1 MTMIKRILVVDD
13 EINITE
19 GLVALFELESM
30 AAQGA
35 SDRES
40 AETLMSSEFFPVI
53 LADFRL
59 HSDEEGL
66 KLIESIRANSPNSKI
81 ATMTAFAT
89 PELEEELHRRGSSVV
104 LRKPLG
110 FDEILLVVSELLQ
123 EIEREAAAQTK
134 FTGQPVELTQ
144 LYADVQRILFSI
156 PQRRYGLTREESE
169 ELAQEAWCLYLEK
182 QHSVRTP
189 RPWLAGTIVNLCRQ
203 QIHQKT
209 RSRDMTKEIGPESE
223 LVAGTQGTAYATQM
237 IVRQALS
244 RVDERTRQLCVLIGM
259 EGFSYEEVSKK
270 LDLPIGSVGPL
281 YIRAKAKLRKTLDS
295 GN

>member
-1 MTMIKRILVVDD
+1 MAMIKRVLVVDD
-13 EINITE
+13 EVDITE
-19 GLVALFELESM
+19 GLVALFEIESIS
-30 AAQGA
+30 AQGA
-35 SDRES
+35 LDRQS
-40 AETLMSSEFFPVI
+40 AEDLMASQFFPVI

-59 HSDEEGL
+59 RTEEEGI
-66 KLIESIRANSPNSKI
+66 KLIESIRVKSPKSRI
-81 ATMTAFAT
+81 ATMTAYAT
-89 PELEEELHRRGSSVV
+89 PEVEADLQRRGSSVV

-110 FDEILLVVSELLQ
+110 FEDILAVVSELLH
-123 EIEREAAAQTK
+123 EIELEADAQTK
-134 FTGQPVELTQ
+134 LSGQPVDLTQ

-209 RSRDMTKEIGPESE
+209 RSRDISKEIGPEIE
-223 LVAGTQGTAYATQM
+223 KVAGTQGSAYATQM

-259 EGFSYEEVSKK
+259 EGFSYEEVAKS

-281 YIRAKAKLRKTLDS
+281 YIRAKTKLRKALEC